1 MNRTLLLG
9 AAVAGLLGAA
19 TTAKADPIPKE
30 KLKKM
35 SVVACYGVNTCKA
48 LGQCSGENHDREVCP
63 EVWELFRYA
72 VHRFGPRP
80 TIVEWDDRLPPFS
93 TLLAETRRARAVL
106 EEFFDVRLALAG

>member
-48 LGQCSGENHDREVCP
+48 LGQCSGENHGCAAQNECRGQGWVAVP
-63 EVWELFRYA
+63 EKA
-72 VHRFGPRP
+72 CTAIGG
-80 TIVEWDDRLPPFS
+80 S
-93 TLLAETRRARAVL
+93 LAPVVAKK
-106 EEFFDVRLALAG
+106 

>member
-35 SVVACYGVNTCKA
+35 AVSLLRGEYLQGDSAV
-48 LGQCSGENHDREVCP
+48 SGESHGCAAQNEC
-63 EVWELFRYA
+63 A
-72 VHRFGPRP
+72 VRRTRVAVPKEACVAIGG
-80 TIVEWDDRLPPFS
+80 S
-93 TLLAETRRARAVL
+93 LAPVAANK
-106 EEFFDVRLALAG
+106 

>member
-35 SVVACYGVNTCKA
+35 AVVACYGVNTCRS
-48 LGQCSGENHDREVCP
+48 LGQCSGESHACAAQNECRGQGWV
-63 EVWELFRYA
+63 A
-72 VHRFGPRP
+72 VPKDACVAIGG
-80 TIVEWDDRLPPFS
+80 S
-93 TLLAETRRARAVL
+93 LAPVVAKK
-106 EEFFDVRLALAG
+106 